1 MTRSSISIGLRPARV
16 APPIGNTAGALRQA
30 DRRIDKTNRETPMHA
45 PTGRRLTAGARRLT
59 AGAWRP
65 RHAKLAAAVCVAAII
80 SGIGAACAQAADY
93 PNKPVRLFVPYGP
106 GGVGDLTMRLLADRL
121 SRDVKQQFVIENR
134 PGAGGIVN
142 MTQVLRA
149 QPDGYT
155 LGEMGNGQAIS
166 MSLFQKLPYNVL
178 TDFAPI
184 SVIASFEMLLAV
196 PDASPYKSLNELV
209 EAARK
214 NPGKINLGAINPG
227 STQNLSAHL
236 FRQVTGAEYTIVP
249 YRTTPDLVTA
259 LLRGDV
265 DLGFDFYAG
274 LSSEIMPG
282 KIRIIATS
290 GEQRDPLL
298 KDVPTAKESG
308 FPDYVVTSW
317 NGLAAPA
324 KVPAEIIDI
333 LNVAVNRA
341 LSDPALKAK
350 ALNLGIDATG
360 GTPQQMHDRLAADV
374 VKWRGV
380 IEKAGIPK
388 E

>member
-1 MTRSSISIGLRPARV
+1 MQARSGMRL
-16 APPIGNTAGALRQA
+16 
-30 DRRIDKTNRETPMHA
+30 DE
-45 PTGRRLTAGARRLT
+45 GRRLYRTSAAVVACVAIIGVLT
-59 AGAWRP
+59 AA
-65 RHAKLAAAVCVAAII
+65 
-80 SGIGAACAQAADY
+80 SAQSADY
-93 PNKPVRLFVPYGP
+93 PIKPVRVFVPYGP
-106 GGVGDLTMRLLADRL
+106 GGVGDLTMRLLAERL
-121 SRDVKQQFVIENR
+121 SQNLKQQFVIENR

-142 MTQVLRA
+142 MTEVLRA
-149 QPDGYT
+149 RPDGYT

-166 MSLFQKLPYNVL
+166 MSLFQQLSYNVL

-184 SVIASFEMLLAV
+184 SVTASFEMLLAV
-196 PDASPYKSLNELV
+196 PDKSPYKSLKDLV
-209 EAARK
+209 DTARK

-236 FRQVTGAEYTIVP
+236 FQQVTGAQYAIVT

-265 DLGFDFYAG
+265 DLGFDYYAG
-274 LSSEIMPG
+274 LTGEIGPG
-282 KIRIIATS
+282 KIRVIATS
-290 GEQRDPLL
+290 GEQRDALL

-317 NGLAAPA
+317 NGLGASA
-324 KVPAEIIDI
+324 KVPADIIGI

-341 LSDPALKAK
+341 LSDPELKAK

-360 GTPQQMHDRLAADV
+360 STPQQMHDRLVADV
-374 VKWRGV
+374 AKWRTV

>member
-1 MTRSSISIGLRPARV
+1 MQARSGTRLAQS
-16 APPIGNTAGALRQA
+16 
-30 DRRIDKTNRETPMHA
+30 
-45 PTGRRLTAGARRLT
+45 RRLGRTKAAIIAGV
-59 AGAWRP
+59 
-65 RHAKLAAAVCVAAII
+65 AVCVSAIVVA
-80 SGIGAACAQAADY
+80 SAQGADY
-93 PNKPVRLFVPYGP
+93 PIKPVRIFVPYGP

-121 SRDVKQQFVIENR
+121 SQDVKQQFVIENR

-142 MTQVLRA
+142 MTEVLRA
-149 QPDGYT
+149 RPDGYT

-166 MSLFQKLPYNVL
+166 TSLFQQLPYNLL
-178 TDFAPI
+178 TDFASI
-184 SVIASFEMLLAV
+184 SVTASFEMLLAV
-196 PDASPYKSLNELV
+196 PDNSPYKSLKDLV
-209 EAARK
+209 DGARK

-236 FRQVTGAEYTIVP
+236 FQQVTGAKYTIVT

-274 LSSEIMPG
+274 IGGEIGPG

-290 GEQRDPLL
+290 GQQRDPLL
-298 KDVPTAKESG
+298 KDVPTTEESG

-317 NGLAAPA
+317 NGLGASA
-324 KVPAEIIDI
+324 KVPADVIGI

-341 LSDPALKAK
+341 LSDPELKAK

-360 GTPQQMHDRLAADV
+360 STPQQMHDRLVADAA
-374 VKWRGV
+374 KWRSV